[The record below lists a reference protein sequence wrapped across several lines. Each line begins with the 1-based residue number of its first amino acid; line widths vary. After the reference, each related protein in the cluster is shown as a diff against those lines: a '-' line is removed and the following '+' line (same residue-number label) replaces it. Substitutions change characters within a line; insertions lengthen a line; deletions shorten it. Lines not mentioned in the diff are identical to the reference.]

1 MPQRKKQGPTR
12 LRRAKAV
19 QPRRKSGGGTSSR
32 RSSTP
37 APAGPARRSPPAPAR
52 GVRRSAPAPARA
64 PRRVVSLERAVSKF
78 GIASRAEARFLILED
93 RVHVNGVI
101 ERNPTRR
108 VDPDLDRLMVDN
120 VPVQPA
126 KPLYWM
132 LNKPL
137 GYVTTARDPDGR
149 PTVYDLLPRGLP
161 FVSAVGRLDYQSSGL
176 LLFTNDTQF
185 AAKLTSPESHV
196 PKVYEVTL
204 DAPVSAA
211 LARQLE
217 QGVVVQGRRTL
228 PARLRLAQPGAS
240 LRVTVTLY
248 EGRNRQ
254 VRRMFDS
261 VGRTVVWLQ
270 RVRIGP
276 VMLDGLGSGE
286 ARPLTDVEVRALRQA
301 SR

>member
-1 MPQRKKQGPTR
+1 M
-12 LRRAKAV
+12 
-19 QPRRKSGGGTSSR
+19 
-32 RSSTP
+32 
-37 APAGPARRSPPAPAR
+37 
-52 GVRRSAPAPARA
+52 
-64 PRRVVSLERAVSKF
+64 SKF

-137 GYVTTARDPDGR
+137 GYVTTARDPEGR
-149 PTVYDLLPRGLP
+149 PTVYDLLPRGLA

-185 AAKLTSPESHV
+185 AAKLTSPASHV

-204 DAPVSAA
+204 DAPISTAI
-211 LARQLE
+211 ARQLE

-261 VGRTVVWLQ
+261 VGRAVVWLQ

-286 ARPLTDVEVRALRQA
+286 ARPLTDDEVRALRQA